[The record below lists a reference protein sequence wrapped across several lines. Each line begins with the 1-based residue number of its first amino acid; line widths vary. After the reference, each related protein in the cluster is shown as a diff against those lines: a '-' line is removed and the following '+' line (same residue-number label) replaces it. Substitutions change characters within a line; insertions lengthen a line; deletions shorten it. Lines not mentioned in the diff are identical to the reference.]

1 MLTLLQKLA
10 ELEKEEEIREES
22 GMYVIPKIEYD
33 ETMLEIKRLAKQIRE
48 KKAIL
53 KDEARVNK
61 QSKRPAMPRTTTPKV
76 SSIKTLNQ
84 CNVLLCVS

>member
-1 MLTLLQKLA
+1 
-10 ELEKEEEIREES
+10 
-22 GMYVIPKIEYD
+22 MYVVPKIEYD

-61 QSKRPAMPRTTTPKV
+61 QSRKPVMPRTTAAKV
-76 SSIKTLNQ
+76 SKMRMLFIFRNKFHFLF
-84 CNVLLCVS
+84 VSAFY

>member
-1 MLTLLQKLA
+1 MYIFIQKLA

-22 GMYVIPKIEYD
+22 GMYVVPKIEYD

-61 QSKRPAMPRTTTPKV
+61 QCKRPAMPRNTTAKV
-76 SSIKTLNQ
+76 S
-84 CNVLLCVS
+84 